1 MKFEWDEQ
9 KASKNL
15 SSHKVL
21 FEEAITVFIDQLY
34 IDFFDPDHSD
44 NEARYIR
51 IGQSN
56 KKRILIVSYTERNNV
71 IRIISARE
79 ATKRE
84 RDDYENG

>member
-15 SSHKVL
+15 SNHKVL
-21 FEEAITVFIDQLY
+21 FEEAITIFNDQLY

-44 NEARYIR
+44 NESRYIR
-51 IGQSN
+51 IGLSN
-56 KKRILIVSYTERNNV
+56 KSRLLIVSYTERNHV

-79 ATKRE
+79 ATNRE
-84 RDDYENG
+84 QEDYENG